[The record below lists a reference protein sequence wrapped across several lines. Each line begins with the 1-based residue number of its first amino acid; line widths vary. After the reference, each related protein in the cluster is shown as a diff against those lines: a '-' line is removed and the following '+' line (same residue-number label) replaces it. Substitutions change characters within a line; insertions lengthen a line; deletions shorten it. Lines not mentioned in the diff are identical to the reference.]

1 MSIETSINSVKVTFD
16 LNTRD
21 VDVTKNVPVNLTS
34 TQQKVLKL
42 IYENPSVT
50 HLEMSQTLSWTEK
63 TAKRTTKV
71 LRELRIIKRVGSDKN
86 GKWILNK
93 I

>member
-50 HLEMSQTLSWTEK
+50 
-63 TAKRTTKV
+63 
-71 LRELRIIKRVGSDKN
+71 I
-86 GKWILNK
+86 
-93 I
+93 